1 MVAFDVCSPVVSV
14 CVCFASGFRLCKS
27 WAGASSQPGGQTRKQ
42 MDLFGLNPSHATS
55 SSGPR
60 QTCTSLCRAEGRE
73 RSSWLWVCMEF
84 GGDGMH
90 TDANTSKQ
98 RRWTQI
104 RAKRET
110 VPLQTF
116 SYTVC
121 VSWTVLT
128 HGSCLHVGPLLS
140 PSSSFPSL
148 VHFAVCF
155 LSQTST

>member
-27 WAGASSQPGGQTRKQ
+27 WASQPGGQTRKQ

-84 GGDGMH
+84 WGMGCTLMLIPASKEDGH
-90 TDANTSKQ
+90 
-98 RRWTQI
+98 
-104 RAKRET
+104 KRET

>member
-1 MVAFDVCSPVVSV
+1 MFIAIWKTFPPVNHKILIPVSMVAFDVCSPVVSV

-84 GGDGMH
+84 WGMGCTLMLIPASKEDGH
-90 TDANTSKQ
+90 KSERKE
-98 RRWTQI
+98 RLCLCRLLVTQ
-104 RAKRET
+104 
-110 VPLQTF
+110 F
-116 SYTVC
+116 VC
-121 VSWTVLT
+121 HEL
-128 HGSCLHVGPLLS
+128 C
-140 PSSSFPSL
+140 
-148 VHFAVCF
+148 
-155 LSQTST
+155 